1 MSLIEPNILNNIQD
15 KLMFCHEKKGRIQ
28 SWVFNVIGYSLFFI
42 IVILVLY
49 CCRKRKMTPYEE
61 AEKLRRDQDYIM
73 SKIKQYQTA
82 KRPDNT
88 SAITHLP
95 VVNNNNALQL

>member
-1 MSLIEPNILNNIQD
+1 MTLIEPNVLNNIQD
-15 KLMFCHEKKGRIQ
+15 KLQFCHEKKSRIQ
-28 SWVFNVIGYSLFFI
+28 SWVFNLIGYSLFFI
-42 IVILVLY
+42 VVSIVLY

-61 AEKLRRDQDYIM
+61 AEKLRRDQDYVM

-95 VVNNNNALQL
+95 VISKNAFTV

>member
-1 MSLIEPNILNNIQD
+1 
-15 KLMFCHEKKGRIQ
+15 
-28 SWVFNVIGYSLFFI
+28 
-42 IVILVLY
+42 
-49 CCRKRKMTPYEE
+49 MTPYEE